1 MPGTRNILMPSLF
14 IICAII
20 FLGLA
25 MFIQPG
31 CAGSNGETNVRRVT
45 LNPNDQQEQAAAIPS
60 RVVSMSPN
68 LTEIIYALGAGDLLV
83 AVDDYS
89 VYPPEAA
96 DKPKVGNYLD
106 PNLEAL
112 AAIHPDLVLVVD
124 NDEHMADVLSGLGLQ
139 YRTFANDSIREILQS
154 IEDLG
159 TLLGHPDEAQ
169 QIIDKFQN
177 ARSEVTGRLQG
188 IATRSVAL
196 VVGRN
201 PGRLQDIYVAGTGNY
216 LSEMIE
222 IAGGRN
228 IFADQNVVWPQVGVE
243 AFIGAD
249 PEVIIDSTLS
259 KGATEEEFSA
269 LASDWEELGTI
280 KAVQDGNII
289 VPEEGW
295 FQIPGANLDRILMLV
310 AHWIH
315 PEIFPEVESPYAPS
329 GASLNRSEAG
339 SESSGN

>member
-1 MPGTRNILMPSLF
+1 LPSLF
-14 IICAII
+14 IICAIVFFEI
-20 FLGLA
+20 AALV
-25 MFIQPG
+25 QSG
-31 CAGSNGETNVRRVT
+31 CSDSNEETDVRHT
-45 LNPNDQQEQAAAIPS
+45 AINPDQQQEQAAAIPA
-60 RVVSMSPN
+60 RIVSMSPN
-68 LTEIIYALGAGDLLV
+68 LTEIIYALGADDILV

-106 PNLEAL
+106 PNLESL

-124 NDEHMADVLSGLGLQ
+124 NDEHMAEILSGLGLQ
-139 YRTFANDSIREILQS
+139 YRSFANDSIREILLS

-169 QIIDKFQN
+169 QIIDRFQN
-177 ARSEVTGRLQG
+177 ARIEITGRLQG
-188 IATRSVAL
+188 MEPRSVAL

-222 IAGGRN
+222 IAGSRN
-228 IFADQNVVWPQVGVE
+228 IFSDQEIVWPQVGVE

-249 PEVIIDSTLS
+249 PEIIIDSTLS

-269 LASDWEELGTI
+269 LASDWQELATI

-315 PEIFPEVESPYAPS
+315 PDIFPAVESPYASS
-329 GASLNRSEAG
+329 GAPETLG
-339 SESSGN
+339 SEQETENPVSAIPER